1 MASSV
6 AFYLLLHQPLR
17 FRIPLDASSKNMPNT
32 AKEWQ
37 RHLFDDVLNARYFK
51 GIAERSYVPMLSL
64 IEELIGRDF
73 HCNLGLSW
81 TFWEQAQAFGEPLL
95 SLLIRVLRHPNI
107 EIIGVEPYHSLLPLI
122 DPHMFQRRMR
132 WMREKMQ
139 QTFQKSVCITDTTEM
154 FYSDQI
160 YWSLALAGFD
170 AMLVDGRPNT
180 VGAQGPTG
188 IYNGPGP
195 LAIIPR
201 HWSLSD
207 DVGYRFSN
215 RSWDRYPLYAP
226 DYAQWLTDAPGAVA
240 MVGWDFET
248 FGEHH
253 RKETGIF
260 AFMRQLKEELDAR
273 AVPTVRL
280 STRLNGPRA
289 GILTPPLRP
298 LTWAGT
304 GDLNF
309 FLGNRRQWELYQH
322 MQSVYHKA
330 RLTER
335 AGYIDVALRLMQ
347 SDHLHMLHWYDA
359 QGPEADVS
367 MYFTPGEWWAQGRDA
382 IIAGLNQ
389 VFEVFSHGLDEPLLQ
404 RLSPTKTPR
413 SHP

>member
-17 FRIPLDASSKNMPNT
+17 FRIPLDAHNLDAPRT
-32 AKEWQ
+32 AKGWNQ
-37 RHLFDDVLNARYFK
+37 LLFDDTLNARYFQ
-51 GIAERSYVPMLSL
+51 GIAERSYIPMLSL
-64 IEELIGRDF
+64 IEELLSQDF
-73 HCNLGLSW
+73 SCNLGLSW
-81 TFWEQAQAFGEPLL
+81 TFWEQAQKFGEPLL

-107 EIIGVEPYHSLLPLI
+107 EIVGVEPYHSLVPLI

-132 WMREKMQ
+132 WMRTTLEK
-139 QTFQKSVCITDTTEM
+139 TFQKTVGITDTTEM

-160 YWSLALAGFD
+160 YWSLALAGFEG
-170 AMLVDGRPNT
+170 MLIDGRPNP
-180 VGAQGPTG
+180 VGAEGPAG
-188 IYNGPGP
+188 VYNGPGP
-195 LAIIPR
+195 VAIIPR
-201 HWSLSD
+201 HWRLSD

-226 DYAQWLTDAPGAVA
+226 DYAEWLKESPGTVT

-253 RKETGIF
+253 RQDTGIF
-260 AFMRQLKEELDAR
+260 AFVRQLKKELDAR
-273 AVPTVRL
+273 ALPTVRL
-280 STRLNGPRA
+280 STRLSEPRA
-289 GILTPPLRP
+289 GLLTPPLRP

-304 GDLNF
+304 GDIDF

-322 MQSVYHKA
+322 MQSVYYKA
-330 RLTER
+330 RMTER
-335 AGYIDVALRLMQ
+335 TGLIDVALRLMQ

-382 IIAGLNQ
+382 IIAGLNR
-389 VFEVFSHGLDEPLLQ
+389 VFEVFSHGLDAPVQQKLASRQ
-404 RLSPTKTPR
+404 AASI
-413 SHP
+413 